1 MQYFKKKF
9 TCHWICNFLLLWH
22 EFLHLSMLLTQHCSS
37 GSSLGASSCH
47 LFAGFSC
54 LGHATEH
61 IRCSLCS
68 VHGIKELL
76 TRRSPTC
83 PFHGHWRA
91 GLRCDTC
98 PWSPWLLARSVWP
111 SDEPDWRDCP
121 QGDRIWADVPPNVH
135 AVSCRGLYKVQWET
149 KDTVFPALLPMGNKS
164 RSQVHGSDV
173 CILWEALSWRPGGSE
188 KKLGHSTMPW
198 SQNERCIES
207 RTLHELV
214 FSFHL
219 CFCQFPS
226 SFGINVMCYVYWY
239 LSKLQST
246 MVSMLK
252 DVRCWHLQC
261 SGNRTSSSILFMPDI
276 YFDTFKYSDI
286 LLHSTTNMLR

>member
-1 MQYFKKKF
+1 MQYSKKNF

-22 EFLHLSMLLTQHCSS
+22 EFLHLSMLLTYHCSS

-47 LFAGFSC
+47 LLAGFSC
-54 LGHATEH
+54 LGHATKH

-83 PFHGHWRA
+83 PLHGHWRA

-198 SQNERCIES
+198 SQKERCIDR
-207 RTLHELV
+207 RTLHGLV

-219 CFCQFPS
+219 CLCQF
-226 SFGINVMCYVYWY
+226 FWNNVMSYVTDTLGSCKVLWLVCWRSYSYAAGICNAMGVEQVPRHY
-239 LSKLQST
+239 LWLRFTST
-246 MVSMLK
+246 SCFIQELICQ
-252 DVRCWHLQC
+252 DR
-261 SGNRTSSSILFMPDI
+261 RP
-276 YFDTFKYSDI
+276 
-286 LLHSTTNMLR
+286 